1 MPAPRLVLF
10 TRFPEPGR
18 AKTRLIPALGPDG
31 AARVHRRLTER
42 SVAAMRASGLPVEVR
57 ITGAEPEAFATWLG
71 GDLAFVPQ
79 GRGDLGERLARASA
93 DAPVI
98 LLGADTPALSAARL
112 VEAAAA
118 RTRRA
123 GVLGPA
129 EDGGYWLLGLSR
141 AMPFLFVD
149 MPWSTDAVF
158 RLTRE
163 RLVSAGIQP
172 ALLATLADCDRPDDL
187 ARWPELLG

>member
-79 GRGDLGERLARASA
+79 GKGDLGERLARASA

-98 LLGADTPALSAARL
+98 LLGADTPALSAAHL

-118 RTRRA
+118 LTRSD
-123 GVLGPA
+123 VVIGPA

-158 RLTRE
+158 RLTHE